1 MLRKPKFS
9 DVKTLVVLLLV
20 SMAFLDSQT
29 GQYVSAAILVIWLSV
44 HALRLFKG
52 AIRQWTSRL
61 KTRMT
66 QWRGKL
72 QTFMRKF
79 AAPTPAPAVVQSR
92 QEPMVIPEVSSD
104 FKAVM
109 LRHINARITERLQAG
124 FPDATWD
131 WCETSPIDIAAD
143 GGIGRIRTENTDRYS
158 HAEVTFEKNGFIRLQ
173 MLEIAEVPQ
182 KPTIPAGAA
191 AEPNAIDLSGWYE
204 VNASNVVRAAIDEV
218 YVRGHR
224 KLYLNDKGE
233 LYIKGKNDRT
243 VQGKISH
250 MPGKQLWKDLVPFFA
265 ADEIKASVGNEIE
278 LTWN

>member
-9 DVKTLVVLLLV
+9 DVKTLAVLLLV

-92 QEPMVIPEVSSD
+92 QEPMVIPEVASD

-109 LRHINARITERLQAG
+109 LRHINARITEKLQAG
-124 FPDATWD
+124 FPEAAWS
-131 WCETSPIDIAAD
+131 WCDPSPIDIAAD
-143 GGIGRIRTENTDRYS
+143 GGIGRIQTENTGRYS
-158 HAEVTFEKNGFIRLQ
+158 HAEVTFEKNGVIRIK
-173 MLEIAEVPQ
+173 MLELAELPK
-182 KPTIPAGAA
+182 KPPDPAA
-191 AEPNAIDLSGWYE
+191 AKTDPNAIDLSGWYE
-204 VNASNVVRAAIDEV
+204 VNASSAVRAAIDEV
-218 YVRGHR
+218 YVRGYR
-224 KLYLNDKGE
+224 KLYLNEKGE
-233 LYIKGKNDRT
+233 LYTRIQNACSL
-243 VQGKISH
+243 QGKISR
-250 MPGKQLWKDLVPFFA
+250 MPGKQLWKDLVPLFA